1 MGPSLRHGVVL
12 PELSRL
18 FSLLTIFP
26 CPQQASLCP
35 EAISSH
41 LVLPAAAA
49 HLSLPL
55 GLAMASLTVLP
66 ALSSSFIQ
74 PLPTH
79 PPTHEAH
86 HAPSRSSSFPR
97 LYSLHLLCTA
107 RHQGAQS
114 SGPAKG
120 PGYCPAPLLLS
131 TLSQEPSLA
140 PMQVFS
146 VASLPS
152 SACPLPE
159 HPPRCTLLSS
169 AQAIPRWPLQHC
181 PLPPPSSSRVLGPG
195 TRPWCSTPYSPKV
208 HPNPRAPPSFLLT
221 FRVHPFARCLP
232 GRGSLAPVLTFWTT
246 LMLPPPT
253 QLGLICS
260 RFTSLCLPGSPLYP
274 PSTQ

>member
-55 GLAMASLTVLP
+55 ALAMASLTVLP

-79 PPTHEAH
+79 PPMRLITPLPGPLPSLACTLSISSASDPAH
-86 HAPSRSSSFPR
+86 HPRPPAPTCPVHITPLPSGTVAFSPPSGPSR
-97 LYSLHLLCTA
+97 TA

-152 SACPLPE
+152 SACLLPE

-169 AQAIPRWPLQHC
+169 AQAIPRSPLQHC
-181 PLPPPSSSRVLGPG
+181 PLPPPSSSRALGPG
-195 TRPWCSTPYSPKV
+195 TRPWCSSPYSPKV
-208 HPNPRAPPSFLLT
+208 HPSPPAPHPS
-221 FRVHPFARCLP
+221 C
-232 GRGSLAPVLTFWTT
+232 
-246 LMLPPPT
+246 
-253 QLGLICS
+253 
-260 RFTSLCLPGSPLYP
+260 
-274 PSTQ
+274 